1 MPSLFL
7 EPFSQFFWWTVAAL
21 LQVFINFITATANDV
36 CKEKKR
42 ATINADDV
50 FQALEDLEFA
60 ELLPAL
66 KESYEGRCPDCAEV
80 GQIPTGCALQHS
92 SSNICRSREAEPLCR
107 QQQSSGRSRSCRTHW
122 QAQLSGVCS
131 GQVA

>member
-1 MPSLFL
+1 
-7 EPFSQFFWWTVAAL
+7 VAVL
-21 LQVFINFITATANDV
+21 LQVFINFITATANDI

-66 KESYEGRCPDCAEV
+66 KESYEGRCPRCAV
-80 GQIPTGCALQHS
+80 LGQSATVHL
-92 SSNICRSREAEPLCR
+92 
-107 QQQSSGRSRSCRTHW
+107 
-122 QAQLSGVCS
+122 
-131 GQVA
+131 

>member
-1 MPSLFL
+1 M
-7 EPFSQFFWWTVAAL
+7 
-21 LQVFINFITATANDV
+21 FISFITATANDV

-66 KESYEGRCPDCAEV
+66 KESFEGGCGRCFAPNQTARAE
-80 GQIPTGCALQHS
+80 AAS
-92 SSNICRSREAEPLCR
+92 
-107 QQQSSGRSRSCRTHW
+107 
-122 QAQLSGVCS
+122 AQLHCATQLHV
-131 GQVA
+131 

>member
-1 MPSLFL
+1 M
-7 EPFSQFFWWTVAAL
+7 
-21 LQVFINFITATANDV
+21 QVFINFITAAANDV

-66 KESYEGRCPDCAEV
+66 KESFEGTLQLCMGTDL
-80 GQIPTGCALQHS
+80 GQALTGGEADTLCVQLRYPS
-92 SSNICRSREAEPLCR
+92 SPSTA
-107 QQQSSGRSRSCRTHW
+107 
-122 QAQLSGVCS
+122 
-131 GQVA
+131 